1 MTVKFGN
8 RVKHTLVG
16 TAGTGDLTFGPAVSG
31 FQTFSDAAY
40 VAGDVCHYTIENG
53 TQYEIGTGTITVAA
67 GVFGM
72 SRVVIET
79 SENGNAAL
87 VVPASAT
94 CFVTV
99 LAQDVVQNL
108 PNLLDVA
115 TTAPNAGQVLAYD
128 SGTAKWTPTTP
139 AGGIPTVSNLT
150 ELAAYTGMLEKA
162 LIWVND
168 SKSLFIYDGTEWDRF
183 YTDTN
188 AVPDWDTPP
197 PTELQALA
205 VDGTATV
212 QTVVASDPEG
222 FPIEYTFDTNPTS
235 PAQATVSN
243 TAGVF
248 TITPSTSVSDEG
260 QFTLRYRA
268 SDGIHSNARSTVYS
282 LSFYSNPDM
291 SNVSYDNKSFSF
303 TPPENNPYSIRLSAD
318 GTKMYVLGYWTD
330 NVYQY
335 TLSTPFDISTSSNY
349 VVSGAGA
356 TPYFSVGT
364 QEVTSR
370 ALEFNADGTK
380 MYICGGT
387 KTVFEYDLSTAFDVT
402 TAAYNN
408 NYFLVS
414 GQFSTGISDVK
425 FSATGHRMYL
435 TGYTVDKTVQY
446 DLSTNFDVTSAV
458 YNGVFIAMATV
469 ASPTSHYPQGLAW
482 NNTGSKMYHCDNY
495 RDTVY
500 EWDCT
505 TAFDISTATQVAAFS
520 ATNTYDP
527 VSMHFSADGT
537 KMYLLNGG
545 TDTVHQFT
553 VS

>member
-8 RVKHTLVG
+8 RVKHTLSG
-16 TAGTGDLTFGPAVSG
+16 IAAQGDLTFATAVAG
-31 FQTFSDAAY
+31 FQTLDDAGY
-40 VAGDVCHYTIENG
+40 VAGDVCHYTIEVG
-53 TQYEIGTGTITVAA
+53 EQFEVGTGTITVTS

-72 SRVVIET
+72 SRVVIE
-79 SENGNAAL
+79 SSAAGNAKL
-87 VVPASAT
+87 NVPASGT

-99 LAQDVVQNL
+99 LAQDIVQNL

-115 TTAPNAGQVLAYD
+115 TTVPNANQVLAYD
-128 SGTAKWTPTTP
+128 SGTAKWTPTNP
-139 AGGIPTVSNLT
+139 AGGIVSVANLT
-150 ELAAYTGMLEKA
+150 ALNALSGMAAKDLT
-162 LIWVND
+162 WVED

-188 AVPDWDTPP
+188 AVPDWTTPP
-197 PTELQALA
+197 PSTKQTLA

-212 QTVVASDPEG
+212 ETVAANDPEG
-222 FPIEYTFDTNPTS
+222 FPIEYTFDTNPAS

-260 QFTLRYRA
+260 EFTLRYRA
-268 SDGIHSNARSTVYS
+268 SDGIHSNALSTVYV

-303 TPPENNPYSIRLSAD
+303 SPPENNPYSIRLSAD
-318 GTKMYVLGYWTD
+318 GTKMYVLGYWYGR
-330 NVYQY
+330 VYQY

-349 VVSGAGA
+349 VASGAGA
-356 TPYFSVGT
+356 TPYFITST

-370 ALEFNADGTK
+370 GLEFNADGTK
-380 MYICGGT
+380 MYVCGGT
-387 KTVFEYDLSTAFDVT
+387 KKVFEYDLSTAFDVT

-425 FSATGHRMYL
+425 FSATGHRMYI

>member
-1 MTVKFGN
+1 MVKFVN
-8 RVKHTLVG
+8 RVKLNLT
-16 TAGTGDLTFGPAVSG
+16 TTGTGTVTFGSVVAG
-31 FQTFSDAAY
+31 FQSLSDAS
-40 VAGDVCHYTIENG
+40 VVDSDVVRYTIESG
-53 TQYEIGTGTITVAA
+53 TNYEVGTGTIGLSGGTYT
-67 GVFGM
+67 M
-72 SRVVIET
+72 SRSPSSSSQSDNSAINVGGGAVCFLT
-79 SENGNAAL
+79 MLSEDIVQVLSDLDN
-87 VVPASAT
+87 VSSAT
-94 CFVTV
+94 P
-99 LAQDVVQNL
+99 AGGQNL
-108 PNLLDVA
+108 S
-115 TTAPNAGQVLAYD
+115 YD
-128 SGTAKWTPTTP
+128 SGTSSWVP
-139 AGGIPTVSNLT
+139 ASPSGGITSVGNFAGLPASPNETD
-150 ELAAYTGMLEKA
+150 LAWTQ
-162 LIWVND
+162 D
-168 SKSLFIYDGTEWDRF
+168 TKSLYIYDGTEWDRF

-188 AVPDWDTPP
+188 ATPDWTTPP
-197 PTELQALA
+197 PSTKQTLA

-260 QFTLRYRA
+260 EFTLRYRA
-268 SDGIHSNARSTVYS
+268 SDGIHSNALSTVYV

-303 TPPENNPYSIRLSAD
+303 SPPENNPYSIRLSAD
-318 GTKMYVLGYWTD
+318 GTKMYVLGYWYD
-330 NVYQY
+330 RVYQY

-349 VVSGAGA
+349 VATGAGA
-356 TPYFSVGT
+356 TPYFSVST
-364 QEVTSR
+364 QEGTSR

-387 KTVFEYDLSTAFDVT
+387 KKVFEYDLSTAFDVT

-482 NNTGSKMYHCDNY
+482 NNTGTKMYHCDNY